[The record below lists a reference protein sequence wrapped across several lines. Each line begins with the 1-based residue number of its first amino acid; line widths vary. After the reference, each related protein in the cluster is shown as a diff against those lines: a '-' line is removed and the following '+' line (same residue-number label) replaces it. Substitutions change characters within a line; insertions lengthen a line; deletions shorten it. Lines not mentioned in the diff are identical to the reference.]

1 MAKPVLEIDGRR
13 TRTLNAFFKEVSQ
26 ALIPGKRWGRSLDA
40 FNDILRGGFGTPAG
54 GFILRWVRS
63 DRAREHL
70 GETLFA
76 TLVEIIRVHGPG
88 GAEATD
94 GVELELA

>member
-1 MAKPVLEIDGRR
+1 
-13 TRTLNAFFKEVSQ
+13 
-26 ALIPGKRWGRSLDA
+26 
-40 FNDILRGGFGTPAG
+40 
-54 GFILRWVRS
+54 VRS